1 MWFRRARYFGLYSF
15 SLLQIVI
22 FSLILFGACYF
33 SLIAGDLFGEVGFM
47 FTLIGFM
54 FLPMFTLIMM
64 VVIHDAIVKKREKKI
79 AKAEEEIK
87 RQQELEEE
95 VRAFN
100 DKITETLKNSKME
113 KIIIKEKQK
122 S

>member
-22 FSLILFGACYF
+22 FLLILFGACYF

-54 FLPMFTLIMM
+54 FLPMFILIMM

-95 VRAFN
+95 VREFN
-100 DKITETLKNSKME
+100 GKITETLKNSKKE
-113 KIIIKEKQK
+113 KIIIKEK
-122 S
+122 

>member
-22 FSLILFGACYF
+22 FLLILFGACYF

-113 KIIIKEKQK
+113 KITIKEKQK